1 MESYLSLI
9 AKDNVSEWQHRGHLI
24 FEKLA
29 KERCRQVEAVC
40 FVTQSTVLGHLQHG
54 VHGDCEEE
62 AGGVDQLGGGH
73 HGPVGLLLQVGDGEV
88 VGGVQLGHQRP
99 VLVGDQ
105 DSTPSSRLL
114 ASLIPVQH
122 RNYLSRIIEDAKILP
137 DIYSN
142 LFCLLF

>member
-29 KERCRQVEAVC
+29 KERCRQVEAVG

-62 AGGVDQLGGGH
+62 AGGVDELGGGH

-88 VGGVQLGHQRP
+88 VGRVQLGHQGP
-99 VLVGDQ
+99 VLVSDQ
-105 DSTPSSRLL
+105 DCASPSGLL
-114 ASLIPVQH
+114 TGLIP
-122 RNYLSRIIEDAKILP
+122 SEI
-137 DIYSN
+137 
-142 LFCLLF
+142 